1 MKFHRMTAIATASLV
16 VASSPAMATQG
27 GNSVYVIGAQ
37 TINPGTLREGS
48 TMQSFSVYYKSS
60 DFEDSKGDARFKDFS
75 TEVEVQAFRF
85 QYVLPEQYTPGFRV
99 GFAMLAPFFHIDT
112 TRQPFKGPTV
122 HGKDTGLS
130 DPLFT
135 PLMIGNSFD
144 MPILGH
150 VNQAFR
156 FTVNLPVGNY
166 DESKPINVG
175 HHYWAL
181 LPSYGI
187 DAHPDDKTTLGL
199 NFTYI
204 HNNPNLDDG
213 YRSGQETVTEFVG
226 MRKVADDLSL
236 GLNGYFYKQITGDVQ
251 QDGTRFNGDG
261 FYGRALGI
269 GPQLQYEVNQSIGAT
284 LKWQHEMM
292 VRDRPRGDRLWLQLS
307 FRL

>member
-1 MKFHRMTAIATASLV
+1 MKIYRSTAIALASLF
-16 VASSPAMATQG
+16 VASLPAMAAQG

-37 TINPGTLREGS
+37 TINPGTLREGAM
-48 TMQSFSVYYKSS
+48 MQSFSVYYKSS
-60 DFEDSKGDARFKDFS
+60 EFEDSKGNARFNDFS

-85 QYVLPEQYTPGFRV
+85 QYVLPEKYTPGFNV
-99 GFAMLAPFFHIDT
+99 GFAVLAPFFHIDT
-112 TRQPFKGPTV
+112 YRQPFKGPAV

-144 MPILGH
+144 MPVLGH

-156 FTVNLPVGNY
+156 FTVNVPVGNY
-166 DESKPINVG
+166 NESKPINVG
-175 HHYWAL
+175 HHNWAM

-187 DAHPDDKTTLGL
+187 DAHPDEKTTLGL

-204 HNNPNLDDG
+204 RNNPNLADG
-213 YRSGQETVTEFVG
+213 YQSGQETVTEFVG
-226 MRKVADDLSL
+226 MRKVADQLSV
-236 GLNGYFYKQITGDVQ
+236 GLNGYFYKQVSGDVQ
-251 QDGTRFNGDG
+251 KDGTPFNGDG
-261 FYGRALGI
+261 FYGRALGL
-269 GPQLQYEVNQSIGAT
+269 GPQLQYQVNENIGAT